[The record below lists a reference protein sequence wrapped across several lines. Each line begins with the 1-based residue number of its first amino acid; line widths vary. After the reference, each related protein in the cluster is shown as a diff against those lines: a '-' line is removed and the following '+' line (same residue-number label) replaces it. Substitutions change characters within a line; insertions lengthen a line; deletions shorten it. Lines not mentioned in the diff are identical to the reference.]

1 MKKNDSLIHY
11 FLKRKSLIK
20 KSLIVSFLFSVVL
33 IALNA
38 IERPFIAKL
47 YIEGVISTE
56 SQFTDELNKIEKD
69 SNFKGLLVII
79 NSPGGTFVSSKEIYD
94 SLKSLSKKIPVA
106 VYMKEVATSGAY
118 LASLGADKIFA
129 NVGTVTGS
137 VGVILQTAEIT
148 GLLDKIGITPMIIKS
163 GELKAI
169 PNPFEESDREQ
180 IDFIRDVVLE
190 MQKEFIGLVKEERE
204 ISPEGINVVSD
215 GRIFTSRQAQKIN
228 LIDEIAAE
236 KDAINWIKKKGG
248 LDDNI
253 EIIDYADKRDLKG
266 ILDLN
271 FFNKLKS
278 FDDNLLKGILAL
290 WIP

>member
-20 KSLIVSFLFSVVL
+20 KSLTVSFLFSIVL

-47 YIEGVISTE
+47 YIEGVISSE
-56 SQFTDELNKIEKD
+56 SQFIDELNKIEED

-94 SLKSLSKKIPVA
+94 SLKFLSKKIPVA

-204 ISPEGINVVSD
+204 ISPERINVVSD

>member
-20 KSLIVSFLFSVVL
+20 KTLIVSFLFSFII
-33 IALNA
+33 IAFNSV
-38 IERPFIAKL
+38 EKPFIAKL
-47 YIEGVISTE
+47 YIEGIISTE
-56 SQFTDELNKIEKD
+56 SQFIDELNKIEKN
-69 SNFKGLLVII
+69 SNFKGLLVVI

-94 SLKSLSKKIPVA
+94 SLKFLNKEIPVA

-118 LASLGADKIFA
+118 LVSLGADKIFA
-129 NVGTVTGS
+129 NVGSITGS

-148 GLLDKIGITPMIIKS
+148 GLLEKLGITPMIIKS
-163 GELKAI
+163 GELKAV
-169 PNPFEESDREQ
+169 PNPFEESDNEQ
-180 IDFIRDVVLE
+180 LDFIKDVVLE
-190 MQKEFIGLVKEERE
+190 MQRDFINLVKAERAIAPKE
-204 ISPEGINVVSD
+204 IKMVSD
-215 GRIFTSRQAQKIN
+215 GRIFTSRQAKKIN

-236 KDAINWIKKKGG
+236 KDAVDWIKKKGG

-253 EIIDYADKRDLKG
+253 EIIDYANKKDLKE
-266 ILDLN
+266 ILDFK

-278 FDDNLLKGILAL
+278 FDNSLIKGILAL

>member
-20 KSLIVSFLFSVVL
+20 KSLTVSFLFSIVL

-47 YIEGVISTE
+47 YIEGVINSE
-56 SQFTDELNKIEKD
+56 SQFIDELNKIEED

-94 SLKSLSKKIPVA
+94 SLKFLSKKIPVA

-204 ISPEGINVVSD
+204 ISPEGINIVSD

>member
-20 KSLIVSFLFSVVL
+20 KSLIVSFLFSIVL

-56 SQFTDELNKIEKD
+56 SQFIDELNKIDED

-94 SLKSLSKKIPVA
+94 SLKFLSKKIPVA

-190 MQKEFIGLVKEERE
+190 MQKEFVGLVKEERE
-204 ISPEGINVVSD
+204 ISPEGINIVSD

-236 KDAINWIKKKGG
+236 KDAINWIKKKGR

>member
-1 MKKNDSLIHY
+1 MKKNDSLINY

-20 KSLIVSFLFSVVL
+20 KSLIISFLFSIVL
-33 IALNA
+33 VATNA
-38 IERPFIAKL
+38 VEKPFIAKL

-56 SQFTDELNKIEKD
+56 SQFIDELNKIEKD

-94 SLKSLSKKIPVA
+94 SLKFLSKKIPVA

-253 EIIDYADKRDLKG
+253 EIIDYADKKDLKG

>member
-20 KSLIVSFLFSVVL
+20 KSLTVSFLFSIVL

-47 YIEGVISTE
+47 YIEGVISSE
-56 SQFTDELNKIEKD
+56 SQFIDELNKIEED

-94 SLKSLSKKIPVA
+94 SLKFLSKKIPVA

-204 ISPEGINVVSD
+204 ISPEGINIVSD

>member
-20 KSLIVSFLFSVVL
+20 KSLIVSFLFSIVL

-56 SQFTDELNKIEKD
+56 SQFIDELNKIDED

-94 SLKSLSKKIPVA
+94 SLKFLSKKIPVA

-148 GLLDKIGITPMIIKS
+148 GLLDKIGITPMRIKS

-190 MQKEFIGLVKEERE
+190 MQKEFVGLVKEERE
-204 ISPEGINVVSD
+204 ISPEGINIVSD

>member
-20 KSLIVSFLFSVVL
+20 KSLTVSFLFSIVL

-47 YIEGVISTE
+47 YIEGVINSE
-56 SQFTDELNKIEKD
+56 SQFIDELNKIEED

-94 SLKSLSKKIPVA
+94 SLKFLSKKIPVA

-204 ISPEGINVVSD
+204 ISPERINVVSD

-253 EIIDYADKRDLKG
+253 EIIDYADKKDLKG

>member
-20 KSLIVSFLFSVVL
+20 KSLIVSFLFSIVL

-56 SQFTDELNKIEKD
+56 SQFIDELNKIDED

-94 SLKSLSKKIPVA
+94 SLKFLSKKIPVA

-190 MQKEFIGLVKEERE
+190 MQKEFVGLVKEGRE
-204 ISPEGINVVSD
+204 ISPEGINIVSD

>member
-20 KSLIVSFLFSVVL
+20 KSVIVSFLLSILL
-33 IALNA
+33 IAVNA
-38 IERPFIAKL
+38 VEKPFIAKL
-47 YIEGVISTE
+47 YIEGVIDTE
-56 SQFTDELNKIEKD
+56 SQFISELKQIERN

-94 SLKSLSKKIPVA
+94 SLKSLNKKIPVA

-118 LASLGADKIFA
+118 LVSLGANKIFA
-129 NVGTVTGS
+129 NTGTITGS
-137 VGVILQTAEIT
+137 IGVILQTAEIT
-148 GLLDKIGITPMIIKS
+148 GLLNKLGIAPMIIKS

-169 PNPFEESDREQ
+169 PNPFEESDSEQ
-180 IDFIRDVVLE
+180 IDFIKNVVIE
-190 MQKEFIGLVKEERE
+190 MQKEFIGLLKSERE
-204 ISPEGINVVSD
+204 ISREEIKIVSD
-215 GRIFTSRQAQKIN
+215 GRIFTSRQAKKIN
-228 LIDEIAAE
+228 LIDEIASE

-253 EIIDYADKRDLKG
+253 EIIDYADKNDLKG
-266 ILDLN
+266 LLDLKI
-271 FFNKLKS
+271 FNKLNS
-278 FDDNLLKGILAL
+278 LDNSIIKGILAL

>member
-20 KSLIVSFLFSVVL
+20 KSLLVSFLFSIVL

-56 SQFTDELNKIEKD
+56 SQFIDELNKIEED

-94 SLKSLSKKIPVA
+94 SLKFLSKKIPVA

-190 MQKEFIGLVKEERE
+190 MQKEFVGLVKEERE
-204 ISPEGINVVSD
+204 ISPEGINIVSD

-271 FFNKLKS
+271 LFNKLKS

-290 WIP
+290 WMP

>member
-20 KSLIVSFLFSVVL
+20 KSLILSFLLSILL
-33 IALNA
+33 IAINS
-38 IERPFIAKL
+38 IEKPFIAKL
-47 YIEGVISTE
+47 YIEGIIDTD
-56 SQFTDELNKIEKD
+56 SQFIDELNKIEEKLD
-69 SNFKGLLVII
+69 FKGLLVII

-94 SLKSLSKKIPVA
+94 SLKFLSKKIPVA

-129 NVGTVTGS
+129 NVCTVTGS

-148 GLLDKIGITPMIIKS
+148 DLLDKIGITPMIIKS

-253 EIIDYADKRDLKG
+253 EIMDYADKKDLKG

-271 FFNKLKS
+271 LFNNLKS
-278 FDDNLLKGILAL
+278 FDNNLLKGILAL

>member
-20 KSLIVSFLFSVVL
+20 KSLIVSFLFSIVL
-33 IALNA
+33 IAINSMDK
-38 IERPFIAKL
+38 PFIAKL
-47 YIEGVISTE
+47 YIEGVIDTE
-56 SQFTDELNKIEKD
+56 SKFIDELNQIKKNSD
-69 SNFKGLLVII
+69 FKGLLVII

-94 SLKSLSKKIPVA
+94 SLKFLNEKIPVA

-180 IDFIRDVVLE
+180 IDFIKDVVLE
-190 MQKEFIGLVKEERE
+190 MQREFIGLVKEERE
-204 ISPEGINVVSD
+204 ISPEKINVVSD
-215 GRIFTSRQAQKIN
+215 GRIFTSRQAEKIN
-228 LIDEIAAE
+228 LIDNIATE

-253 EIIDYADKRDLKG
+253 EIIDYANKKDLKG

-271 FFNKLKS
+271 LFKNLKS
-278 FDDNLLKGILAL
+278 FDNNLLRGILAL

>member
-20 KSLIVSFLFSVVL
+20 KSLIVSFLFSIVL

-56 SQFTDELNKIEKD
+56 SQFIDELNKIDED

-94 SLKSLSKKIPVA
+94 SLKFLSKKIPVA

-190 MQKEFIGLVKEERE
+190 MQKEFVGLVKEERE
-204 ISPEGINVVSD
+204 ISPEGINIVSD

-271 FFNKLKS
+271 LFNKLKS

>member
-1 MKKNDSLIHY
+1 MKKNDSLLHY

-20 KSLIVSFLFSVVL
+20 KSLIFSFLLSILFIGINSV
-33 IALNA
+33 
-38 IERPFIAKL
+38 EKPFIAKL
-47 YIEGVISTE
+47 YVEGVIDSE
-56 SQFTDELNKIEKD
+56 SQFLDELNKIEEN

-94 SLKSLSKKIPVA
+94 SLKFLNTKIPVA

-118 LASLGADKIFA
+118 LVSLGANKIFA
-129 NVGTVTGS
+129 NTGTITGS

-148 GLLDKIGITPMIIKS
+148 GLLDKLGIAPVIIKS

-180 IDFIRDVVLE
+180 IDFIKEVVSE
-190 MQKEFIGLVKEERE
+190 MQKEFIGLVKLERE
-204 ISPEGINVVSD
+204 ISPEKIKIVSD

-253 EIIDYADKRDLKG
+253 KIIDYADKKDLGKVLDLK
-266 ILDLN
+266 I
-271 FFNKLKS
+271 FNKLKS
-278 FDDNLLKGILAL
+278 FDNTLIKGILAL
-290 WIP
+290 WVP

>member
-163 GELKAI
+163 GELKAT

-180 IDFIRDVVLE
+180 INFIREVVYE

-204 ISPEGINVVSD
+204 IPPEGINIVSD